1 MTETRIHQEISEKI
15 RCRVPVNLIIFATY
29 KSTSSK
35 RKRVNLCCRKQQS
48 LLRILL
54 HLTVMEHGCMGKNQ
68 RLLIASII
76 RQELI
81 FCL

>member
-1 MTETRIHQEISEKI
+1 MVS
-15 RCRVPVNLIIFATY
+15 
-29 KSTSSK
+29 
-35 RKRVNLCCRKQQS
+35 LCCRKQQS

-54 HLTVMEHGCMGKNQ
+54 LLTVMEHGCMGKNQ

-81 FCL
+81 FCLLIPNEQVW